1 MPLESSKQNEYYTL
15 IIKYLDNDLMSD
27 EERRI
32 LKEWILKSKENENVF
47 KNFALTWEASNILL
61 QDKSCA
67 KTKFDEL
74 IKKQKQ
80 NRTRKLISWTTSSVA
95 AVALFIITLQLF
107 TPIHLLGDKELTFSS
122 DETKKEVIL
131 PDGSHVWLNA
141 HSSISY
147 PKSFEKSRNVKLTGE
162 ALFDVVNLGGENF
175 TVETSKIKIEVIGT
189 TFLIND
195 RIDTDVA
202 QTVLESGAVSVM
214 VNNTG
219 NTLNLNP
226 DELFVYN
233 SIDGTSSVETV
244 NVSSYTGWIEDELT
258 FTNILMNELI
268 IQLEKRYNVDIVCNN
283 QRILEIPVSLTVNEE
298 PIDEILFLLSQIVP
312 FNWYVNSENAIILN

>member
-15 IIKYLDNDLMSD
+15 IIRYLDNDLMSD
-27 EERRI
+27 EERSI

-61 QDKSCA
+61 QDKSYA

-175 TVETSKIKIEVIGT
+175 TVETSKIKIEVLGT
-189 TFLIND
+189 KFLVND

-219 NTLNLNP
+219 NTLNLKP

-233 SIDGTSSVETV
+233 SIEGTSRVETV
-244 NVSSYTGWIEDELT
+244 NASSYTGWIEDELT

>member
-244 NVSSYTGWIEDELT
+244 NASSYTGWIEDELT

>member
-15 IIKYLDNDLMSD
+15 IIRYLDNDLMSD
-27 EERRI
+27 EERSI

-61 QDKSCA
+61 QDKSYA
-67 KTKFDEL
+67 KTKFEEL

-80 NRTRKLISWTTSSVA
+80 NRTHKLISWTTSSVA
-95 AVALFIITLQLF
+95 AVALFLITLQLF

-244 NVSSYTGWIEDELT
+244 NASSYTGWIEDELT
-258 FTNILMNELI
+258 FTNILMNELL

-298 PIDEILFLLSQIVP
+298 PLDEILFLLSQIVP

>member
-15 IIKYLDNDLMSD
+15 IIRYLDNDLMSD
-27 EERRI
+27 EERSI

-61 QDKSCA
+61 QDKSYA
-67 KTKFDEL
+67 KTKFEEL

-80 NRTRKLISWTTSSVA
+80 NRTHKLISWTTSSVA
-95 AVALFIITLQLF
+95 AVALFLITLQLF

-162 ALFDVVNLGGENF
+162 ALFDVVNSGGEDF
-175 TVETSKIKIEVIGT
+175 TVETSKIKIEVLGT
-189 TFLIND
+189 KFLVND

-219 NTLNLNP
+219 NTLNLKP

-233 SIDGTSSVETV
+233 SIEGTSRVETV
-244 NVSSYTGWIEDELT
+244 NASSYTGWIEDELT
-258 FTNILMNELI
+258 FTNIPMSELI

-283 QRILEIPVSLTVNEE
+283 RRILEIPVSITVNEE
-298 PIDEILFLLSQIVP
+298 PLDEILFLLSQIVP

>member
-15 IIKYLDNDLMSD
+15 IIRCLDNDLMSD
-27 EERRI
+27 EERSI

-244 NVSSYTGWIEDELT
+244 NASSYTGWIEDELT

>member
-15 IIKYLDNDLMSD
+15 ITKYLDNDLMSD
-27 EERRI
+27 EERSI

-61 QDKSCA
+61 QDKSYA
-67 KTKFDEL
+67 KTKFEEL

-80 NRTRKLISWTTSSVA
+80 NRTHKLISWTTSSVA
-95 AVALFIITLQLF
+95 AVALFLITLQLF

-162 ALFDVVNLGGENF
+162 ALFDVVNSGGENF
-175 TVETSKIKIEVIGT
+175 TVETSKIKIEVLGT
-189 TFLIND
+189 TFLVND

-219 NTLNLNP
+219 KTLNLKP

-244 NVSSYTGWIEDELT
+244 NASSYTGWIEDELT

-283 QRILEIPVSLTVNEE
+283 RRILEIPVSLTVNEE
-298 PIDEILFLLSQIVP
+298 PLDEILFLLSQIVP

>member
-27 EERRI
+27 EERSI

-61 QDKSCA
+61 QDKSYA
-67 KTKFDEL
+67 KTKFEEL

-80 NRTRKLISWTTSSVA
+80 NRTHKLISWTTSSVA
-95 AVALFIITLQLF
+95 AVALFLITLQLF

-219 NTLNLNP
+219 KTLNLKP

-244 NVSSYTGWIEDELT
+244 NASSYTGWIEDELT

-312 FNWYVNSENAIILN
+312 FNWYVNSQNAIILN

>member
-15 IIKYLDNDLMSD
+15 IIRYLDNDLMSD
-27 EERRI
+27 EERSI

-61 QDKSCA
+61 QDKSYA
-67 KTKFDEL
+67 KTKFEEL

-80 NRTRKLISWTTSSVA
+80 NRTHKLISWTTSSVA
-95 AVALFIITLQLF
+95 AVALFLITLQLF

-162 ALFDVVNLGGENF
+162 ALFDVVNSGGEDF
-175 TVETSKIKIEVIGT
+175 TVETSKIKIEVLGT
-189 TFLIND
+189 TFLVND

-219 NTLNLNP
+219 KTLNLNP

-244 NVSSYTGWIEDELT
+244 NASSYTGWIEDELT
-258 FTNILMNELI
+258 FTNIPMSELI

-283 QRILEIPVSLTVNEE
+283 RRILEIPVSITVNEE
-298 PIDEILFLLSQIVP
+298 PLDEILFLLSQIVP

>member
-61 QDKSCA
+61 QDKSYA
-67 KTKFDEL
+67 KTKFEEL

-80 NRTRKLISWTTSSVA
+80 NRTHKLISWTTSSVA
-95 AVALFIITLQLF
+95 AVALFLITLQLF

-162 ALFDVVNLGGENF
+162 ALFDVVNSGGEDF
-175 TVETSKIKIEVIGT
+175 TVETSKIKIEVLGT
-189 TFLIND
+189 TFLVND

-219 NTLNLNP
+219 NTLNLKP

-233 SIDGTSSVETV
+233 SIEGTSRVETV
-244 NVSSYTGWIEDELT
+244 NASSYTGWIEDELT

-283 QRILEIPVSLTVNEE
+283 RRILEIPVSITVNEE
-298 PIDEILFLLSQIVP
+298 PLDEILFLLSQIVP